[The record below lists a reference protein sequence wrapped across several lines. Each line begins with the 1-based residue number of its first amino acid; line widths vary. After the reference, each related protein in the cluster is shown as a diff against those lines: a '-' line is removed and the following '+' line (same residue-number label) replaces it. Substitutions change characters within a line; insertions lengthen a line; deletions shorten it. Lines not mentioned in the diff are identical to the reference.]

1 MSYMASWEISTAA
14 RWWRSHP
21 VLGPATA
28 TLAALC
34 DASHRFPEGWLYS
47 GGPARADSA
56 LAALIQ
62 GDDAARYDRPDATP
76 EALHAALQPVIEFRA
91 AHGLDFPVTSA
102 PPGAADV
109 TPQVSGC
116 HHDGTSHGRAGTPA
130 CGDPADGHVADGVPA
145 GPDRSGTDRAREV
158 R

>member
-1 MSYMASWEISTAA
+1 MSYMTCWEISTAA

-28 TLAALC
+28 TLVALC
-34 DASHRFPEGWLYS
+34 DASGRFPEGWLYS
-47 GGPARADSA
+47 GGPARAGSA

-91 AHGLDFPVTSA
+91 AHGL
-102 PPGAADV
+102 PPGF
-109 TPQVSGC
+109 
-116 HHDGTSHGRAGTPA
+116 
-130 CGDPADGHVADGVPA
+130 CG
-145 GPDRSGTDRAREV
+145 ARGIRCLTLVGLV
-158 R
+158 REQAWTF